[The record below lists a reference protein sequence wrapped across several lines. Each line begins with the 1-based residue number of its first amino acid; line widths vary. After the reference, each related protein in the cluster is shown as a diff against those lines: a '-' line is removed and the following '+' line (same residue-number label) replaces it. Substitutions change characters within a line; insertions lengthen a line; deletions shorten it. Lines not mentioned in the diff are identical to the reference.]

1 MKKVNPTPEK
11 AIKMS
16 EPMVFQIQN
25 VSDEKKE
32 WFLFGFNH
40 FNKKRNFGNDNDVRV
55 TSVTGIP
62 YDHFVNNTVNEK
74 FVIGLMRFQSLVKKN
89 LQTEIFHHKYNIF
102 RGTYKRK
109 ELNLGIMMDA
119 YQQQTDIIDMRK
131 NWKITPKTH
140 LSGTVQ
146 PNSTIIVSIYPIMKG
161 SDLPRISGKNVA
173 PVIIQTIK
181 SIPDKK
187 TIGAKKVAVKKPIVK
202 KAVVKKAV
210 AKKVVSNKNK

>member
-1 MKKVNPTPEK
+1 MKKATPTPEK
-11 AIKMS
+11 PRMS

-55 TSVTGIP
+55 TSLTGIP

-74 FVIGLMRFQSLVKKN
+74 FVIGFMRFQSLVRKN

-109 ELNLGIMMDA
+109 EHNLGVCMDA
-119 YQQQTDIIDMRK
+119 YQQQTDIIDIRRG
-131 NWKITPKTH
+131 WKITPKTH

-146 PNSTIIVSIYPIMKG
+146 PNSTIVVSIYPTMKG
-161 SDLPRISGKNVA
+161 GNLPRISGNNVA

-181 SIPDKK
+181 ATPDKK
-187 TIGAKKVAVKKPIVK
+187 IVGAKKVAVKKPIVK